1 MQKLLEIVK
10 DELGACLSTN
20 GGGKLRM
27 MLGTKTTKEG
37 PLGIWVYCCSTTRGA
52 RSWQRRRGI
61 MDSIAGS
68 LANCEVVLV
77 SLEQQS

>member
-10 DELGACLSTN
+10 DELDAGLSTN
-20 GGGKLRM
+20 GGGKRRM
-27 MLGTKTTKEG
+27 MLGTKMTKEG
-37 PLGIWVYCCSTTRGA
+37 PLGIWVYLLQCCKGY

-61 MDSIAGS
+61 MDSVAVS
-68 LANCEVVLV
+68 LANREVALV